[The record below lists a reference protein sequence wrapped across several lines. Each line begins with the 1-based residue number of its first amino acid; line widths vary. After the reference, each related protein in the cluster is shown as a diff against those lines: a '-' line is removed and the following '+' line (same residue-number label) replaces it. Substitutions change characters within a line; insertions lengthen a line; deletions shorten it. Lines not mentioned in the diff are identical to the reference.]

1 METNINLYNLSQEG
15 KQYLLKSSLIGN
27 RLRLSCK
34 SQANQ
39 KIKFTREFTMDEL
52 KTLDKIFSPITTP
65 FEALQCFDTMMKNQ
79 KVSVSE
85 SNDVINIKFYLK
97 SEEDLY
103 QTEIPLSEEF
113 YTSTSTDENVTTNF
127 DLNAFQNLDNVNADT
142 GFNTYDANI
151 NTQTENVN
159 VDITYGTPEIINTTS
174 YENVSS
180 DNYLQNIEAS
190 ATTTNDVVVDTGIDL
205 NNYTN
210 YNTTEVQ
217 DITNQYQENTDIN
230 ANTNITDYNT
240 YNYNEYQSTSEPVNI
255 PQENNQQ
262 IYETSNLDQYNQYT
276 TTEKVQQETYNTV
289 PFITPVED
297 TSLNQYIQNTATTT
311 TTTTNTTIPDDR
323 INKLEDDTNI
333 LKSEQQDLQSQIKKL
348 NEQLN
353 EYQTKISLMQN
364 SQSNDEIQALRKE
377 NQLIKQQLQELDSLR
392 REVEET
398 RYLKAQLSELDPLR
412 QKAAEVDSLR
422 DQLNELNLLKQR
434 VNELNNARN
443 QQLNQL
449 QQINNLKKEFDQ
461 INSLKQQL
469 IELNNMRKK
478 SLEDNELKDRINELE
493 NVKTQ
498 YEQEL
503 HILRESQRKSQEF
516 NKLRYSTGMDSK
528 QLLFEEKPMQ
538 FAVKGDIIH
547 SSRELE
553 LLTRKINKSNRK
565 LTLNLLYKA
574 KVDSD
579 RASAFHNKCDGARST
594 LVLVETDKGKRFGG
608 YTSRTWS
615 GDCIEKK
622 DDEAFLFSLDKM
634 MTYDI
639 IPGEE
644 AIGCYPKYG
653 PIFMGCQIRIF
664 DNAFA
669 KGGTTFE
676 KGLNYYTQEDFELT
690 GGEREFNVREIEV
703 YEVIPS

>member
-65 FEALQCFDTMMKNQ
+65 FEALQYFDTMMKNQ

-85 SNDVINIKFYLK
+85 SFDVINIKFYLK
-97 SEEDLY
+97 SKEDSN

-113 YTSTSTDENVTTNF
+113 YTSTTTDENVTTNF

-230 ANTNITDYNT
+230 TNTNITDYNT

-276 TTEKVQQETYNTV
+276 ITENVQQETYNTV

-311 TTTTNTTIPDDR
+311 MTTTNTTIPDDR
-323 INKLEDDTNI
+323 INKLEGYANI
-333 LKSEQQDLQSQIKKL
+333 LKNEQQDLQSQIKKL

-353 EYQTKISLMQN
+353 EYQMKISLMQN
-364 SQSNDEIQALRKE
+364 SQSNDEIQALRNE

-412 QKAAEVDSLR
+412 QKAAEADSLR

-469 IELNNMRKK
+469 NELNNIRKK
-478 SLEDNELKDRINELE
+478 SLENNELKDCINELE

-574 KVDSD
+574 RVDSD

>member
-65 FEALQCFDTMMKNQ
+65 FEALQYFDTMMKNQ

-85 SNDVINIKFYLK
+85 SFDVINIKFYLK
-97 SEEDLY
+97 SEEDSY

-113 YTSTSTDENVTTNF
+113 YTSTTTDENVTTNF

-230 ANTNITDYNT
+230 TNTNITDYNT
-240 YNYNEYQSTSEPVNI
+240 YNYNEYQSTSEPVSI

-276 TTEKVQQETYNTV
+276 TTENVQQETYNTV

-311 TTTTNTTIPDDR
+311 TTITNTTIPDDR
-323 INKLEDDTNI
+323 INKLEGDTNI

-364 SQSNDEIQALRKE
+364 SQSNDEIQALRNE

-412 QKAAEVDSLR
+412 QKAAEADSLR

-469 IELNNMRKK
+469 NELNNIRKK
-478 SLEDNELKDRINELE
+478 SLENNELKDRINELE
-493 NVKTQ
+493 NVKKQ

-528 QLLFEEKPMQ
+528 QLLFEEKPIQ
-538 FAVKGDIIH
+538 FSVKGDIIH

-574 KVDSD
+574 RVDSD

-653 PIFMGCQIRIF
+653 PIFMGCQIRIY
-664 DNAFA
+664 DNAFT

-676 KGLNYYTQEDFELT
+676 KGLNYNTQEDYELT

>member
-65 FEALQCFDTMMKNQ
+65 FEALQYFDTMMKNQ

-85 SNDVINIKFYLK
+85 SFDVINIKFYLK
-97 SEEDLY
+97 SEEDSY

-113 YTSTSTDENVTTNF
+113 YTSTTTDENVTTNF

-190 ATTTNDVVVDTGIDL
+190 ATTMNDVVVDTGIDL

-230 ANTNITDYNT
+230 TNTNITDYNT
-240 YNYNEYQSTSEPVNI
+240 YNYNEYQSTSEPVSI

-276 TTEKVQQETYNTV
+276 TTENVQQETYNTV

-311 TTTTNTTIPDDR
+311 TTITNTTIPDDR
-323 INKLEDDTNI
+323 INKLEGDTNI

-364 SQSNDEIQALRKE
+364 SQSNDEIQALRNE

-412 QKAAEVDSLR
+412 QKAAEADSLR

-469 IELNNMRKK
+469 NELNNIRKK
-478 SLEDNELKDRINELE
+478 SLENNELKDRINELE

-574 KVDSD
+574 RVDSD

>member
-65 FEALQCFDTMMKNQ
+65 FEALQCFDAMMKNQ

-85 SNDVINIKFYLK
+85 SFDVINIKFYVK
-97 SEEDLY
+97 SEEDSY

-113 YTSTSTDENVTTNF
+113 YTSTTTDENVTTNF

-159 VDITYGTPEIINTTS
+159 VDIAYGTPEIINTTS

-230 ANTNITDYNT
+230 TNTNITDYNT

-276 TTEKVQQETYNTV
+276 ITENVQQETYNTV

-311 TTTTNTTIPDDR
+311 MTTTNTTIPDDR
-323 INKLEDDTNI
+323 INKLEGYANI
-333 LKSEQQDLQSQIKKL
+333 LKNEQQDLQSQIKKL

-353 EYQTKISLMQN
+353 EYQMKISLMQN
-364 SQSNDEIQALRKE
+364 SQSNDEIQALRNE

-412 QKAAEVDSLR
+412 QKAAEADSLR

-469 IELNNMRKK
+469 NELNNIRKK
-478 SLEDNELKDRINELE
+478 SLENNELKDRISELE

-574 KVDSD
+574 RVDSD

>member
-85 SNDVINIKFYLK
+85 SFDVINIKFYLK
-97 SEEDLY
+97 SEEDSY

-113 YTSTSTDENVTTNF
+113 YTSTTTDENVTTNF

-230 ANTNITDYNT
+230 TNTNITDYNT

-276 TTEKVQQETYNTV
+276 TTENVQQETYNTV

-323 INKLEDDTNI
+323 INKLEGDTNI
-333 LKSEQQDLQSQIKKL
+333 LKNEQQDLQSQIKKL

-353 EYQTKISLMQN
+353 EYQMKISLMQN
-364 SQSNDEIQALRKE
+364 SQSNDEIQALRNE

-412 QKAAEVDSLR
+412 QKAAEADSLR

-469 IELNNMRKK
+469 NELNNIRKK
-478 SLEDNELKDRINELE
+478 SLENNELKDRINELE

-574 KVDSD
+574 RVDSD

>member
-65 FEALQCFDTMMKNQ
+65 FEALQYFDTMMKNQ

-85 SNDVINIKFYLK
+85 SFDVINIKFYLK
-97 SEEDLY
+97 SEEDSY

-113 YTSTSTDENVTTNF
+113 YTSTTTDENVTTNF

-230 ANTNITDYNT
+230 TNTNITDYNT

-276 TTEKVQQETYNTV
+276 TTENVQQETYNTV

-311 TTTTNTTIPDDR
+311 TTITNTTIPDDR
-323 INKLEDDTNI
+323 INKLEGDTNI

-364 SQSNDEIQALRKE
+364 SQSNDEIQSLRNE

-412 QKAAEVDSLR
+412 QKAAEADSLR
-422 DQLNELNLLKQR
+422 DQLNELNLLKQK

-469 IELNNMRKK
+469 NELNNIRKK
-478 SLEDNELKDRINELE
+478 SLENNELKDRINELE

-574 KVDSD
+574 RVDSD

>member
-65 FEALQCFDTMMKNQ
+65 FEALQCLDTMMKNQ

-85 SNDVINIKFYLK
+85 SFDVINIKFYLK
-97 SEEDLY
+97 SEEDSY

-113 YTSTSTDENVTTNF
+113 YTSTTTDENVTTNF

-230 ANTNITDYNT
+230 TKTNITDYNT
-240 YNYNEYQSTSEPVNI
+240 YNYNEYQSTSEPVSI

-276 TTEKVQQETYNTV
+276 TTENVQQETYNTV

-323 INKLEDDTNI
+323 INKLEGDTNI
-333 LKSEQQDLQSQIKKL
+333 LKNEQQDLQSQIKKL

-353 EYQTKISLMQN
+353 EYQMKISLMQN
-364 SQSNDEIQALRKE
+364 SQSNDEIQALRNE

-392 REVEET
+392 REVEEA

-412 QKAAEVDSLR
+412 QKAAEADSLR

-469 IELNNMRKK
+469 KELNNIRKK
-478 SLEDNELKDRINELE
+478 SLENNELKDRINELE
-493 NVKTQ
+493 KVKTQ

-528 QLLFEEKPMQ
+528 QLLFEEKPIQ

-574 KVDSD
+574 RVDSD

>member
-85 SNDVINIKFYLK
+85 SFDVINIKFYVK
-97 SEEDLY
+97 SEEDSY

-113 YTSTSTDENVTTNF
+113 YTSTTTDENVTANF

-210 YNTTEVQ
+210 YNTTDVQ

-230 ANTNITDYNT
+230 TNTNITDYNT

-276 TTEKVQQETYNTV
+276 TTENVQQETYNTV

-311 TTTTNTTIPDDR
+311 MTTTNTTIPDDR
-323 INKLEDDTNI
+323 INKLEGYTNI
-333 LKSEQQDLQSQIKKL
+333 LKNEQQDLQSQIKKL

-353 EYQTKISLMQN
+353 EYQMKISLIQN
-364 SQSNDEIQALRKE
+364 SQSNDEIQALRNE

-469 IELNNMRKK
+469 NELNNIRKK
-478 SLEDNELKDRINELE
+478 SLENNELKDRINELE

-574 KVDSD
+574 RVDSD

>member
-97 SEEDLY
+97 SEEDSY

-113 YTSTSTDENVTTNF
+113 YTSTTTDENVTTNF

-230 ANTNITDYNT
+230 TNTNITDYNT

-276 TTEKVQQETYNTV
+276 TTENVQQETYNTV

-323 INKLEDDTNI
+323 INKLEGDTNI
-333 LKSEQQDLQSQIKKL
+333 LKSEQQALQSQIKKL

-364 SQSNDEIQALRKE
+364 SQSNDEIQALRNE
-377 NQLIKQQLQELDSLR
+377 NKLIKQQLQELDSLR

-412 QKAAEVDSLR
+412 QKAAEADSLR

-469 IELNNMRKK
+469 NELNNIRKK
-478 SLEDNELKDRINELE
+478 SLENNELKDRINELE
-493 NVKTQ
+493 KVKTQ

-574 KVDSD
+574 RVDSD

>member
-65 FEALQCFDTMMKNQ
+65 FEALQYFDTMMKNQ

-85 SNDVINIKFYLK
+85 SFDVINIKFYLK

-113 YTSTSTDENVTTNF
+113 YTSTTKDENVTTNF

-230 ANTNITDYNT
+230 TNTNITDYNT
-240 YNYNEYQSTSEPVNI
+240 YNYNEYQSTSEPVSI

-276 TTEKVQQETYNTV
+276 TTENVQQETYNTV

-311 TTTTNTTIPDDR
+311 TTITNTTIPDDR
-323 INKLEDDTNI
+323 INKLEGDTNI

-364 SQSNDEIQALRKE
+364 SQSNDEIQALRNE

-412 QKAAEVDSLR
+412 QKAAEADSLR

-469 IELNNMRKK
+469 NELNNIRKK
-478 SLEDNELKDRINELE
+478 SLENNELKDRINELE
-493 NVKTQ
+493 NVKTR

-574 KVDSD
+574 RVDSD